1 MHHSCTEGQRLSY
14 RLMLAQLAAQL
25 GDVNLNESMND
36 VLAPSSREDVEVALA
51 DLQEWPSFEV
61 LVG

>member
-14 RLMLAQLAAQL
+14 RLTLAHPAAQL
-25 GDVNLNESMND
+25 GDVNLDESMND

>member
-1 MHHSCTEGQRLSY
+1 
-14 RLMLAQLAAQL
+14 
-25 GDVNLNESMND
+25 MNV

-51 DLQEWPSFEV
+51 DLQEWSSFEL